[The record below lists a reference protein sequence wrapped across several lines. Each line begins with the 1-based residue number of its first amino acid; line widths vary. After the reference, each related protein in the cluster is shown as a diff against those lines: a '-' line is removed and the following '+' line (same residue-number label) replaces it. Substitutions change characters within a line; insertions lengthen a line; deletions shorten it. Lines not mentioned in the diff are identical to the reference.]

1 MLLLWLCA
9 CLAWTGGGLLLVDPA
24 GAGAVAS
31 ASKDEIP
38 SKLRSDLLS
47 RYEKDRQGAVK
58 KLAAIGT
65 EEAWELV
72 IGALQDAKGQVADEA
87 QLQLA
92 SDACPD
98 KVWQSLFGA
107 EGLGSRDEWVALRA
121 AEILGMRRGPVDAQ
135 PLMGCLSKKRPLL
148 AQAALQ
154 SIERLQARGALDFG
168 KNPDKQ
174 QARAAKA
181 VASLVGAG
189 PELSAQAIV
198 TLAELDAESASKVAR
213 QASRSK
219 EPLERAAALCARWRI
234 EDAGALQWAIEWS
247 ADPDAGVRGVAAR
260 TLEAIGTK
268 PALLALIARLDVEPR
283 EKLLLELVPRLQRMT
298 GFKAGRQGSAWA
310 AYAQDLPDDW
320 RAQPSTS
327 SEAQKE
333 AAEGESMV
341 QGAGLPT
348 FSDRIVY
355 LFDFSGSIW
364 NEVRDGKTRKQLL
377 DPVFHQTLDAL
388 KPATRFN
395 LGPYTASVK
404 PWQER
409 LTDADERRVK
419 DAHRFIEDIK
429 ITGPGDFYA
438 AVQWAKTD
446 PEVDTIC
453 VLTDGAPSGGRRWNM
468 EAMAQRLIDENRLR
482 PIRYDVVLV
491 DCPKGLARHWR
502 YLAES
507 TGGVV
512 QTLEF

>member
-1 MLLLWLCA
+1 
-9 CLAWTGGGLLLVDPA
+9 
-24 GAGAVAS
+24 
-31 ASKDEIP
+31 
-38 SKLRSDLLS
+38 
-47 RYEKDRQGAVK
+47 
-58 KLAAIGT
+58 
-65 EEAWELV
+65 
-72 IGALQDAKGQVADEA
+72 
-87 QLQLA
+87 
-92 SDACPD
+92 
-98 KVWQSLFGA
+98 
-107 EGLGSRDEWVALRA
+107 
-121 AEILGMRRGPVDAQ
+121 
-135 PLMGCLSKKRPLL
+135 
-148 AQAALQ
+148 
-154 SIERLQARGALDFG
+154 
-168 KNPDKQ
+168 
-174 QARAAKA
+174 
-181 VASLVGAG
+181 
-189 PELSAQAIV
+189 
-198 TLAELDAESASKVAR
+198 
-213 QASRSK
+213 
-219 EPLERAAALCARWRI
+219 
-234 EDAGALQWAIEWS
+234 
-247 ADPDAGVRGVAAR
+247 
-260 TLEAIGTK
+260 
-268 PALLALIARLDVEPR
+268 
-283 EKLLLELVPRLQRMT
+283 
-298 GFKAGRQGSAWA
+298 
-310 AYAQDLPDDW
+310 
-320 RAQPSTS
+320 
-327 SEAQKE
+327 
-333 AAEGESMV
+333 MV